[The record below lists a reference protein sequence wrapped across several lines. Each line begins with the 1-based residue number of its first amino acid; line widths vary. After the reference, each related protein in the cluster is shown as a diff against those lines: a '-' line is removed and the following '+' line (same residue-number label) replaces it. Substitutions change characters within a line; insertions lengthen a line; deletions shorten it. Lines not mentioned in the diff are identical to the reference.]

1 MFPVKSILISKV
13 FLRKCLLS
21 EFLGLWWHE
30 TETKYINILLSLN
43 DFFSYHVN
51 ST

>member
-13 FLRKCLLS
+13 LLRKCLLS
-21 EFLGLWWHE
+21 EFLGLWWRE
-30 TETKYINILLSLN
+30 AETKYINILLSLN